1 MTVFEMMRIKR
12 IPEYYDTMY
21 RDGYKPYEIVEAA
34 HNKIMRHHEEMLAA
48 KEEEFPANVNFNVEV
63 HSK

>member
-1 MTVFEMMRIKR
+1 MTVFEMMRNKR
-12 IPEYYDTMY
+12 ISEYYDTMY

-34 HNKIMRHHEEMLAA
+34 HNKIMHHHEEMLAA
-48 KEEEFPANVNFNVEV
+48 KEEEVPANVNFNVEV